1 MNPFVGAAWV
11 VTMPK
16 KSDMEEAV
24 QKLMACG
31 HPHNFM
37 VELDGL
43 RLYVSMSALECLEA
57 KQTEVDHR

>member
-43 RLYVSMSALECLEA
+43 RL
-57 KQTEVDHR
+57 